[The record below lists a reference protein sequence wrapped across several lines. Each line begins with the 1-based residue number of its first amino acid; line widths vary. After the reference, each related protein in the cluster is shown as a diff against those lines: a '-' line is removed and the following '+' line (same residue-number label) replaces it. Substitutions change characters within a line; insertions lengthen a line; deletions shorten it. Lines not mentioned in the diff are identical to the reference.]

1 MKRKTSLEDTVQL
14 PIMLIS
20 AGDETRE
27 TEAKPAAAEPG
38 KRSQIVIRVAAVLL
52 LLAVGG
58 LVAYGAS
65 GTSDTPAVGP
75 ANPPPP
81 GPELPAPAVAT
92 ETMTVPTTTAAVGS
106 VKAHAKKT
114 TSTTPT
120 SVSTTSSSPAKST
133 KSSGQPQPP
142 DFSAIMSSLQSRYHP
157 HTHP

>member
-27 TEAKPAAAEPG
+27 TDVKPAAEPG

-58 LVAYGAS
+58 LVVYGAS

-106 VKAHAKKT
+106 VKVHAKKT

-120 SVSTTSSSPAKST
+120 SVSTTSSSPAKPT
-133 KSSGQPQPP
+133 KTSSGQAQPP
-142 DFSAIMSSLQSRYHP
+142 NFSSIMSSLQSRYHP
-157 HTHP
+157 HPHP